1 MSEAE
6 RPCVAASALPAPSSA
21 SRGDCRVTA
30 ASGARVPAPLRP
42 VLGPAPAI
50 HGPPSPASPLSSPPS
65 PSVESN
71 AASPLCRMRWHSV
84 DSASLSRRL
93 IRASYDTGP
102 MWYVPPRSLASCLVW
117 QSDLSRVKADPF
129 SSLSPE
135 GECDFTDYRRVPY
148 AIATRAV
155 PLHKRLHRRA

>member
-1 MSEAE
+1 MADARPTNQGGSEIT
-6 RPCVAASALPAPSSA
+6 RCLPGDWWCRSALASPPLRRPRRAPLA
-21 SRGDCRVTA
+21 AATA

-135 GECDFTDYRRVPY
+135 GECDFTDYRRVP
-148 AIATRAV
+148 
-155 PLHKRLHRRA
+155 